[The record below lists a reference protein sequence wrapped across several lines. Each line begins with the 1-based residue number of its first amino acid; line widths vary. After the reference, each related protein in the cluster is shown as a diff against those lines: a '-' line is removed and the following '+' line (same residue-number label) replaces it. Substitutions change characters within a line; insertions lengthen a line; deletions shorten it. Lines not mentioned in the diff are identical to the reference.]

1 MANLGFRFQFQIQA
15 SRDPD
20 PLWIWIHLKVWIL
33 SVSRSRTRIIQSKD
47 ISCYTI
53 FFVYGLIGSVEN
65 IFACTLRGIKGTTPF
80 LSRTVAHG
88 PLLLNG
94 FEIARRSNMT
104 YLTLISVASI
114 NRPVYGGGIRDQRR
128 PFVCLS
134 VFHFLSLPLSNHCG
148 CAVQPVLCDTTRT
161 SNGGSKEQQTRLT
174 ISWVRELIH
183 LLVS

>member
-47 ISCYTI
+47 ILCYTI

-65 IFACTLRGIKGTTPF
+65 IFACTQRGIKGTTPF

-114 NRPVYGGGIRDQRR
+114 NRPVTARQKLIQVR
-128 PFVCLS
+128 PSHVTDMLYRQS
-134 VFHFLSLPLSNHCG
+134 YFLDIP
-148 CAVQPVLCDTTRT
+148 
-161 SNGGSKEQQTRLT
+161 
-174 ISWVRELIH
+174 ELGNEH
-183 LLVS
+183 A